1 MDMFSRPL
9 VVGIAGGTGSGKT
22 TVARKIM
29 SAVGHDKVALL
40 DQDSYYRD
48 LSHLSLPERR
58 QNNFDHPDAVEFEL
72 VLEHVARLKKGLGVH
87 KPVYSFKTSTREQR
101 SQELA
106 PAEVIIV
113 EGILVLW
120 DKALREAMDIKI
132 FVETDDD
139 IRIVRRLSR
148 DIRERGRELEHVVDQ
163 YLATVRPMHLTF
175 VEPTKRYAD
184 LIIPEGGMNQVAI
197 SMVVATLKHWLA
209 DVAAKTA
216 RSPEPT
222 GG

>member
-1 MDMFSRPL
+1 MIENLSRPL

-29 SAVGHDKVALL
+29 SSVGNDQVVML

-48 LSHLSLPERR
+48 LSHLTLAERR
-58 QNNFDHPDAVEFEL
+58 RHNFDHPDAVEFAFL
-72 VLEHVARLKKGLGVH
+72 RDHVAQLRRGEAVH
-87 KPVYSFKTSTREQR
+87 KPVYSFVTSTRTGDYQLIE
-101 SQELA
+101 

-113 EGILVLW
+113 EGILALW
-120 DKALREAMDIKI
+120 DEGLRAMMDVKI

-148 DIRERGRELEHVVDQ
+148 DIRERGREFDHVVDQ
-163 YLATVRPMHLTF
+163 YMATVRPMHLTF

-184 LIIPEGGMNQVAI
+184 LIIPEGGMNEVAI
-197 SMVVATLKHWLA
+197 SMVVATLQHWLNQIA
-209 DVAAKTA
+209 PLS
-216 RSPEPT
+216 RRE
-222 GG
+222 

>member
-1 MDMFSRPL
+1 MSSMFSKPL

-22 TVARKIM
+22 TVAKKII
-29 SAVGHDKVALL
+29 SAVGRDEVALL
-40 DQDSYYRD
+40 DQDSYYKD
-48 LSHLSLPERR
+48 LAHMPLEERR
-58 QNNFDHPDAVEFEL
+58 KNNFDHPDAVEFSL
-72 VLEHVARLKKGLGVH
+72 VREHVSRLLEGEGVE
-87 KPVYSFKTSTREQR
+87 KPIYSFKSSTRTGECCT
-101 SQELA
+101 LA

-120 DKALREAMDIKI
+120 DEELRNMMDIKI

-139 IRIVRRLSR
+139 IRIIRRLTR
-148 DIRERGRELEHVVDQ
+148 DVRERARALEHVVDQ

-197 SMVVATLKHWLA
+197 SMVVATLKHWLN
-209 DVAAKTA
+209 DVAS
-216 RSPEPT
+216 RSILANSQT
-222 GG
+222 